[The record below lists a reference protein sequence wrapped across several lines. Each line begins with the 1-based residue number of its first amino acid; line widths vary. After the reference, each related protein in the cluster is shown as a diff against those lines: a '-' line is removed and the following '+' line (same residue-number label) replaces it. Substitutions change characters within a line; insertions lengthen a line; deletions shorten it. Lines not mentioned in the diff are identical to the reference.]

1 MEKKITKKNAFAD
14 EKEDLINYLNKLF
27 SNPPSSYGYKHDI
40 EVFLNDLYI
49 NEEIF
54 FGFIIDS
61 LSKETRERNDLNL
74 IASYLFF
81 MQEFIKLLNGTEETK
96 KETQLLNEL
105 LNLSTSIYYLKIPK
119 NVVLMRYGEKGSK
132 AYINLNGVVD
142 ILIKTSKSMRVNEK
156 EYLYYLASLIKYN
169 EFALIN
175 LVINENFFN
184 FPLLIYDDL
193 ESKAQINSI
202 FAAMN
207 KQNKKIFLTFI
218 KGHNNEIKKIRININ
233 ILMNKTQIKRKL
245 NRQKSNTNPSIFME
259 YFKQEK
265 EEIRP
270 NTKNKTSNLKKAF
283 KLNLKNEELKSK
295 IEPYIISS
303 KQLLDLFDLKYLD
316 NNDDE
321 LNNCST
327 EEYINRISII
337 HNPNIEEKDLNK
349 ENEKEV
355 LNNSKNSNES
365 LLELTI
371 YTYTKV
377 ISLGKGNL
385 FGELALRNPQAV
397 RTATIITSTSCHFS
411 YLNKSTYNNCLKM
424 NTELHLKEQLSFFIN
439 LPIFMDIPITSFYK
453 KYYTNISKNY
463 IIKNSFILKQG
474 EKPSR
479 ICLLSKGLY
488 V

>member
-1 MEKKITKKNAFAD
+1 
-14 EKEDLINYLNKLF
+14 
-27 SNPPSSYGYKHDI
+27 
-40 EVFLNDLYI
+40 
-49 NEEIF
+49 
-54 FGFIIDS
+54 
-61 LSKETRERNDLNL
+61 
-74 IASYLFF
+74 
-81 MQEFIKLLNGTEETK
+81 
-96 KETQLLNEL
+96 
-105 LNLSTSIYYLKIPK
+105 
-119 NVVLMRYGEKGSK
+119 
-132 AYINLNGVVD
+132 
-142 ILIKTSKSMRVNEK
+142 
-156 EYLYYLASLIKYN
+156 
-169 EFALIN
+169 
-175 LVINENFFN
+175 
-184 FPLLIYDDL
+184 
-193 ESKAQINSI
+193 
-202 FAAMN
+202 MN

-233 ILMNKTQIKRKL
+233 ILMNKTKLKRKL
-245 NRQKSNTNPSIFME
+245 NRQKSITNPNIFME
-259 YFKQEK
+259 YFRQEK
-265 EEIRP
+265 EEVEP
-270 NTKNKTSNLKKAF
+270 NSNNNNSNLKNAF

-463 IIKNSFILKQG
+463 IIKNNFILKQG

-488 V
+488 VLMANLNISDLTDLIFFYLKKIKKWEMCLIKKNHPKKILTKMIQIYYIRKYISLL